1 MYVERHCV
9 VWNGITGVSGDLN
22 LNRDGIFSVTF
33 LWMVCYRY
41 FFPCKRW
48 LAIDEDDGQ
57 LARELVPVDE
67 AFMRKGDDDEEDS
80 EATLG
85 LEQKGESDVMAALR
99 KTEKNW
105 SRETEN
111 DLWGRHSACLW
122 TGITITQCLIHSF
135 YDSNVNN
142 IHGEDK
148 DWRQEVRRNWC

>member
-1 MYVERHCV
+1 
-9 VWNGITGVSGDLN
+9 
-22 LNRDGIFSVTF
+22 
-33 LWMVCYRY
+33 MVCYRY

-99 KTEKNW
+99 KTE
-105 SRETEN
+105 R
-111 DLWGRHSACLW
+111 D
-122 TGITITQCLIHSF
+122 
-135 YDSNVNN
+135 
-142 IHGEDK
+142 
-148 DWRQEVRRNWC
+148 

>member
-1 MYVERHCV
+1 
-9 VWNGITGVSGDLN
+9 
-22 LNRDGIFSVTF
+22 
-33 LWMVCYRY
+33 MVCYRY

-99 KTEKNW
+99 KTEKN
-105 SRETEN
+105 
-111 DLWGRHSACLW
+111 
-122 TGITITQCLIHSF
+122 
-135 YDSNVNN
+135 
-142 IHGEDK
+142 
-148 DWRQEVRRNWC
+148 